1 MLINNIITYLYIER
15 KPEQH
20 EIFRRNLHIL
30 ESNLWNAIQ
39 SEVFRIAWHS
49 QRLCPTGRLFDA
61 GRSETDSGSAGLS
74 APCLSRR
81 TRSTENLPRG
91 ASENK
96 SHAEKKSL
104 KVKQANQNIPVDTLP
119 KWKCASAI
127 GVISLPCHLH
137 LRWYGRFSALSAAS
151 NATYRTRRS
160 STGGL

>member
-81 TRSTENLPRG
+81 TRSTENIPRSD
-91 ASENK
+91 SENEGHAK
-96 SHAEKKSL
+96 KKNIKNEAEK
-104 KVKQANQNIPVDTLP
+104 P
-119 KWKCASAI
+119 
-127 GVISLPCHLH
+127 
-137 LRWYGRFSALSAAS
+137 YAACLLLAMVRPAW
-151 NATYRTRRS
+151 ATIC
-160 STGGL
+160 GKD

>member
-81 TRSTENLPRG
+81 TRSTENIPRSD
-91 ASENK
+91 SENEG
-96 SHAEKKSL
+96 HAKK
-104 KVKQANQNIPVDTLP
+104 KNIKNEADKPLCGLP
-119 KWKCASAI
+119 ASALLGI
-127 GVISLPCHLH
+127 Q
-137 LRWYGRFSALSAAS
+137 RFH
-151 NATYRTRRS
+151 
-160 STGGL
+160 

>member
-81 TRSTENLPRG
+81 TRSTENIPRSD
-91 ASENK
+91 SENEGHAKKKNIKNEADK
-96 SHAEKKSL
+96 SHMRPACFL
-104 KVKQANQNIPVDTLP
+104 L
-119 KWKCASAI
+119 
-127 GVISLPCHLH
+127 
-137 LRWYGRFSALSAAS
+137 WYAQHG
-151 NATYRTRRS
+151 RRS
-160 STGGL
+160 VVKTNARSVVRFLFQFCEDTDILQCRKFRLFPSR

>member
-81 TRSTENLPRG
+81 TRSTENIPR
-91 ASENK
+91 SDPENE
-96 SHAEKKSL
+96 SDAEKQGIKKRRQAMLACVLHRKSL
-104 KVKQANQNIPVDTLP
+104 
-119 KWKCASAI
+119 
-127 GVISLPCHLH
+127 
-137 LRWYGRFSALSAAS
+137 
-151 NATYRTRRS
+151 
-160 STGGL
+160 

>member
-74 APCLSRR
+74 APC
-81 TRSTENLPRG
+81 ENEG
-91 ASENK
+91 
-96 SHAEKKSL
+96 HAKK
-104 KVKQANQNIPVDTLP
+104 KNIKNEADKP
-119 KWKCASAI
+119 
-127 GVISLPCHLH
+127 
-137 LRWYGRFSALSAAS
+137 YAACLLLAMVRPAW
-151 NATYRTRRS
+151 ATIC
-160 STGGL
+160 GKD

>member
-49 QRLCPTGRLFDA
+49 DA

-81 TRSTENLPRG
+81 TRSTENIPRSD
-91 ASENK
+91 SENEG
-96 SHAEKKSL
+96 HAKK
-104 KVKQANQNIPVDTLP
+104 KNIKNEADKP
-119 KWKCASAI
+119 
-127 GVISLPCHLH
+127 
-137 LRWYGRFSALSAAS
+137 YAACLLLAMVRPAW
-151 NATYRTRRS
+151 ATIC
-160 STGGL
+160 GKD